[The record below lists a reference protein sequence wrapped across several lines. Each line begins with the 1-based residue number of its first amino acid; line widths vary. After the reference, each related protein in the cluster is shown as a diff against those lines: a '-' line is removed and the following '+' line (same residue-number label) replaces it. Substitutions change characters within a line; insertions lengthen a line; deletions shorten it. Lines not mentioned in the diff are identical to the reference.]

1 MTQRSRFFDSVGAP
15 ITLAVSAAA
24 DDIIDTT
31 TPHGFIVGQQIT
43 FTALTGGAGL
53 AINTPYWVVA
63 TSLGAQTFR
72 VAATIGGAAINFTTD
87 ITAGT
92 VVGGDRVYS
101 TQAMAEVI
109 KGLIGNGVAR
119 GSGAGI
125 NELKVTETGPAT
137 QAVLV
142 ALGAAF
148 VEGRYH
154 EVYGAAE
161 TLPVTAAHATL
172 GRIDRVVVRIDPANR
187 NASLAVVAGVAAGS
201 PVAPALTQV
210 PGGVWEISLAQLS
223 IPAASVS
230 VINARI
236 TDERTFGRGPDLVD
250 ALLLATGHRHDGVE
264 GQGRLV
270 PHVNLAGITANDHHA
285 QAHGINSADHTGAPI
300 SSANHGA
307 QANVAAS
314 HRHSDMTGQTAN
326 DHHAQA
332 HAIGGAD
339 HTGTLAHAATSGQG
353 PDDHHARSHTHGV
366 AGDGTALAPASIA
379 APVVSMNGVIAGAVS
394 FGITDD
400 YNPAG
405 LATCN
410 VIRLTAADNPSVLG
424 GLVAQA
430 SGRLILLVNISAVNV
445 IYLRGES
452 AGSAAANR
460 FGAQTDTL
468 IEAKSGV
475 FIWYDVTSSRWRIVA
490 QPVP

>member
-15 ITLAVSAAA
+15 VTLAVSAAA

-31 TPHGFIVGQQIT
+31 TPHGFIVGQQVI

-53 AINTPYWVVA
+53 VVGTPYWVVA
-63 TSLGAQTFR
+63 TSLGANTFR
-72 VAATIGGAAINFTTD
+72 VAAAIGGAAIGFTTD

-92 VVGGDRVYS
+92 VVGGDRVYNS
-101 TQAMAEVI
+101 QAWAEVV

-119 GSGAGI
+119 ASGAGI

-137 QAVLV
+137 QGVLV

-148 VEGRYH
+148 VEGRYF
-154 EVYGAAE
+154 EVYAGPE

-187 NASLAVVAGVAAGS
+187 NASLAVVAGIAAGS
-201 PVAPALTQV
+201 PAAPALTQV
-210 PGGVWEISLAQLS
+210 PGGVWEVSLAQLS

-270 PHVNLAGITANDHHA
+270 PHANLAGLTANDHHA
-285 QAHGINSADHTGAPI
+285 QQHAVGGADHTGAI
-300 SSANHGA
+300 SAAQHGA
-307 QANVAAS
+307 HASVASS

-366 AGDGTALAPASIA
+366 AGDGIALAPASVS
-379 APVVSMNGVIAGAVS
+379 APVVNMTGVIAGAVS

-410 VIRLTAADNPSVLG
+410 VIRLTAADNPSILG

-460 FGAQTDTL
+460 FGSQTDTL

-475 FIWYDVTSSRWRIVA
+475 FIWYDNTSSRWRIVA
-490 QPVP
+490 NPVP